1 MVSNAE
7 LFDSIGPIPGRYPVE
22 FLDPR
27 EARLRDRQFVEAG
40 QTDEFCPLPKPAA
53 WAALE
58 AVREAEYKDRVASD
72 AWAEARSAE
81 RELAGGIVA
90 ELGYE
95 PCEDFRVEIE
105 PEAPY
110 APAVWLHGDYGKIRV
125 PLEGADLAELAR
137 VATFLPDVPYWAAP
151 VSGDPVAKLVFA
163 WDVVVPYAKARGE
176 EATHVLLYDAATRRC
191 IGHVPPR
198 LACGEAIEVAR
209 RVWDEIETPWRM
221 VTPAFPRSPWSADS
235 AESPVTPDT
244 PESVG
249 SAE

>member
-1 MVSNAE
+1 MVSNTG
-7 LFDSIGPIPGRYPVE
+7 LFDSIDPIPGRYPVE
-22 FLDPR
+22 FLDTR

-40 QTDEFCPLPKPAA
+40 GTDEFCPLPKPAA
-53 WAALE
+53 WEALE
-58 AVREAEYKDRVASD
+58 AAREAEDANRAAAD
-72 AWAEARSAE
+72 AWAEARSAQ

-110 APAVWLHGDYGKIRV
+110 EPAVWLHGDYGKIRV
-125 PLEGADLAELAR
+125 PLEGSSLSELAR

-151 VSGDPVAKLVFA
+151 TSEDSVAKPAFA
-163 WDVVVPYAKARGE
+163 WDIVVPYAKARGE
-176 EATHVLLYDAATRRC
+176 EATHILLYDAATSRC

-198 LACGEAIEVAR
+198 LACGEAIEAAQR
-209 RVWDEIETPWRM
+209 MWDEIEASWRM

-235 AESPVTPDT
+235 AETPDT
-244 PESVG
+244 PESAG